1 MTDTEANRVLP
12 NRLRVYIALIAVAG
26 AGWLAY
32 LVQDVQWG
40 LSSLGETGL
49 FVLLIVG
56 AGSFP
61 LHVSPRLKADVTT
74 EVLFCGALVLEPG
87 VAALAGVLGIVGYN
101 VLNGYWGERLKLPW
115 YKYPFNAGETA
126 LFVGATSVVFGALT
140 TGEGI
145 LTPAVV
151 PAAAVMYLA
160 NTLLVSGAVGLQ
172 VGVNP
177 LRVWWSGTMENGP
190 AELGQLAF
198 GFLGAVAYRESP
210 WTIVALFIPVAVIYV
225 AFSRLARANA
235 RVIQTTEELTEAN
248 GTLKAEIGERQQ
260 KELELRQSEE
270 RRERLL
276 QEVSANHEMLRS
288 LSKRLVEVQEEER
301 RHLARELHDEIGQVL
316 TGLKLSLEAGA
327 QAAALAVVVN
337 GAGQP
342 KELIDGLIGRVRQ
355 MSLDLRPAMLDD
367 HGLMPTLL
375 WYFDRYT
382 SQTRVDV
389 SFEHDGL
396 EGRFP
401 PEVETA
407 AYRTVQEAL
416 TNVARHAGVKHA
428 SVGMHRS
435 GDALEVSVVDNGVGF
450 DTKVM
455 VALEQSAGLSG
466 MRERAGLL
474 GGELTIEAASGQGTR
489 LLCRLPL
496 GHGANGSKWNL
507 VTASFP
513 MDDGPARREPAGTT
527 SMGTGA
533 DRPAAR

>member
-1 MTDTEANRVLP
+1 MSDAEANRVLP
-12 NRLRVYIALIAVAG
+12 NRLRLYIALIAVAG

-32 LVQDVQWG
+32 LVQDAQWG
-40 LSSLGETGL
+40 LSSLGEMG
-49 FVLLIVG
+49 LIVG

-74 EVLFCGALVLEPG
+74 AVLFCGALVLEPG
-87 VAALAGVLGIVGYN
+87 VAALAGVLGIVCYN
-101 VLNGYWGERLKLPW
+101 LLNGHWGERLKLPW

-126 LFVGATSVVFGALT
+126 LFVGVTSVVFGALT
-140 TGEGI
+140 TGEGV
-145 LTPAVV
+145 LTAAVV
-151 PAAAVMYLA
+151 PAAAVMYLS

-210 WTIVALFIPVAVIYV
+210 WTIVALFIPVAVIYL

-248 GTLKAEIGERQQ
+248 GTLKAEIEERQQ

-276 QEVSANHEMLRS
+276 QDVSANHEMLRS
-288 LSKRLVEVQEEER
+288 LSRRLVEVQEEER

-327 QAAALAVVVN
+327 LSVSPVAVN
-337 GAGQP
+337 GVGQAR
-342 KELIDGLIGRVRQ
+342 ELIDGLIERVRE

-367 HGLMPTLL
+367 HGLVPTLL

-382 SQTRVDV
+382 SQTRVHV
-389 SFEHDGL
+389 SFEHGGL
-396 EGRFP
+396 EERFP
-401 PEVETA
+401 PDVETA
-407 AYRTVQEAL
+407 AYRIVQEAL
-416 TNVARHAGVKHA
+416 TNVARHARVKHA
-428 SVGMHRS
+428 SVGMHRNR
-435 GDALEVSVVDNGVGF
+435 DALEVSVVDNGVGF
-450 DTKVM
+450 DTNVM
-455 VALEQSAGLSG
+455 VALEQSVGLSG
-466 MRERAGLL
+466 MWERAGLL
-474 GGELTIEAASGQGTR
+474 GGELTIQAASGQGTR
-489 LLCRLPL
+489 LVCRLPL
-496 GHGANGSKWNL
+496 GRDANGSKKKL
-507 VTASFP
+507 VSAFLP
-513 MDDGPARREPAGTT
+513 MNGEPTRLEPAGT
-527 SMGTGA
+527 SAGTRL
-533 DRPAAR
+533 DRRAVR